1 MILYKKKGEILLHK
15 IGIIGAMKE
24 EIAPLQQKA
33 VTTQTQTF
41 LGLTFYKAMHYDTEV
56 ILVSSGI
63 GKVNAALCTQVLIDR
78 FGVDCIINVGV
89 AGAVYQKLSI
99 GDIVI
104 SQDAVQHDMDTSVFG
119 DPIGIIPRMKES
131 YFKAD
136 QHLVALAK
144 SCGES
149 LTAKAH
155 IFTGRIASGDQFIST
170 AEGKQKIWDTVQG
183 YCAEME
189 GAAIAH
195 ACYLNDIPFVI
206 IRSISDD
213 AEEKAHISYE
223 KFVEIAAKNSSELLE
238 KMLQQ
243 LS

>member
-1 MILYKKKGEILLHK
+1 MHK
-15 IGIIGAMKE
+15 IGIIGAMQE

-33 VTTQTQTF
+33 VITQTQSF
-41 LGLTFYKAMHYDTEV
+41 LGLTFYQGTLYNKEI
-56 ILVSSGI
+56 ILVVSGI

-78 FGVDCIINVGV
+78 FDVDCIINVGV
-89 AGAVYQKLSI
+89 AGAVYSKLSI

-104 SQDAVQHDMDTSVFG
+104 SENDVQHDMDTSAFG

-136 QHLVALAK
+136 KNLIALAK
-144 SCGES
+144 DCGEALS
-149 LTAKAH
+149 TKTN
-155 IFTGRIASGDQFIST
+155 IFVGTIASGDQFIST
-170 AEGKQKIWDTVQG
+170 VSGKQKIWNTVKG

-206 IRSISDD
+206 IRCISDD

-223 KFVEIAAKNSSELLE
+223 EFVKIAAKNSGELLE
-238 KMLQQ
+238 KMLQR
-243 LS
+243 LP